1 MLFFYYFSKSAIK
14 LLNKRKTLPPPE
26 VAIYQNEE
34 FEKAII
40 TGKVDKYKVSNFFN
54 ISTNEIAL
62 FTKNNFFVEK

>member
-1 MLFFYYFSKSAIK
+1 MLFFYCFSKSAIK

-40 TGKVDKYKVSNFFN
+40 AGKLEKYKVSHFFN
-54 ISTNEIAL
+54 ISTKEIRL
-62 FTKNNFFVEK
+62 FTKK